1 MAGQLNVFKNITAD
15 VTTTPT
21 TVYTTPLGYSTVVL
35 LSQVSNTGNGTVQ
48 ISAGTANSG
57 VYTSLVSNT
66 SLPANDALA
75 LIGGRLILPYGSS
88 FQVSASANGVSQLT
102 LSLLETLV

>member
-1 MAGQLNVFKNITAD
+1 MAGQLNVFKNITAN

-21 TVYTTPLGYSTVVL
+21 VVYSTPLGYSTVVL
-35 LSQVSNTGNGTVQ
+35 LSQISNTGNGTIQ
-48 ISAGTANSG
+48 ISAGTANG
-57 VYTSLVSNT
+57 ANYTSLVSNI
-66 SLPANDALA
+66 SLPKNDAIA
-75 LIGGRLILPYGSS
+75 VIGGRLILPYGFN

>member
-1 MAGQLNVFKNITAD
+1 MAGALNVFKNITAN

-35 LSQVSNTGNGTVQ
+35 LSQISNTGNGTIQ

-57 VYTSLVSNT
+57 VYTSLLTNA
-66 SLPANDALA
+66 SLPAADAITV
-75 LIGGRLILPYGSS
+75 IGGRLILPYGSS
-88 FQVSASANGVSQLT
+88 FLVSSSANGVSQLT